1 MNVITLKKQMK
12 AKKPD
17 FKRTNFWKKKLRTTY
32 RKPRGIHNKMRL
44 KKASHLKRIS
54 PGYGTPRQLRHYTKK
69 GLKERRIFNEKDLDA
84 LMNNEIAV
92 IASQVGVKTKIRILE
107 KANENN
113 IQIGNV
119 KDSIAFITQWK
130 EEKQK
135 KKQETQKKEEKKEK
149 AKEEVSKKATE
160 AKKEEKTYEEKRE
173 EEEELKKKILQQER
187 TKPKQET
194 VTKIKPHSEIGRQK
208 IIPAGDKK

>member
-1 MNVITLKKQMK
+1 MNLLNIKKQMK
-12 AKKPD
+12 AKKPH
-17 FKRTNFWKKKLRTTY
+17 FKRTNFWKKKLRATY

-44 KKASHLKRIS
+44 KKASHLKRIT
-54 PGYGTPRQLRHYTKK
+54 PGYRTPRKIRHYTRE
-69 GLKERRIFNEKDLDA
+69 GLKERLIFNEQEINTLTK
-84 LMNNEIAV
+84 NEIAV
-92 IASQVGVKTKIRILE
+92 IASQVGMKTKIKILE
-107 KANENN
+107 KAKENN

-119 KDSIAFITQWK
+119 KDIDAFIAKWK

-149 AKEEVSKKATE
+149 TKEEALKKTTE
-160 AKKEEKTYEEKRE
+160 AKKEEKTHEEKKE

-187 TKPKQET
+187 TKPKQEA